1 MNDINNI
8 KNSLRLYLI
17 HEIPTYHKGTAKRDM
32 RKIKEVMQKFEY
44 DDDFIESV
52 NDDFCLGWNTAKEII
67 SKMLSDI
74 YWKNNTN

>member
-1 MNDINNI
+1 MQFFVAGSGCFNGFWLFDIN
-8 KNSLRLYLI
+8 
-17 HEIPTYHKGTAKRDM
+17 
-32 RKIKEVMQKFEY
+32 EVMQKFEY

-74 YWKNNTN
+74 YWKNNRN

>member
-1 MNDINNI
+1 
-8 KNSLRLYLI
+8 
-17 HEIPTYHKGTAKRDM
+17 
-32 RKIKEVMQKFEY
+32 MQKFEY

-74 YWKNNTN
+74 YWKNNRN